1 MEWLNYHH
9 LLYFWTV
16 AREGTIARAS
26 EELRL
31 AQPTI
36 SGQIR
41 VLEDQL
47 GEKLFQR
54 SGRNLVLTDMGRL
67 VYRYA
72 DDIFGL
78 GRELMDTLK
87 DRPTGRPMRF
97 QVGVADEVT
106 KIIAYRLL
114 EPAMRLPQPV
124 HIVCRDGAPERL
136 LTDLATHSLDLVI
149 ADTPIS
155 PAIKVKA
162 FSHPLGETPVTV
174 FATAKLAA
182 SRRKNCPRSLDGAP
196 FLVPTIGKTL
206 RRTLDHYFEQ
216 QGLRPRIV
224 AELDDSALLTT
235 FGQAG
240 AGLFV
245 APTVLEKEVTR
256 QFGVTIVGRLDSVRE
271 RYFAISVE
279 RRLKHPAVVAI
290 SEAAN
295 EMLTAKRPRSPRA
308 TPAESRSPRRIR
320 AATAIR
326 RDRRPIP
333 SSSRRPMRRRGRR
346 RPRRVR
352 ITFRPRLPHMF
363 RPSKRAAGNDCFP
376 PPICRRPMG

>member
-9 LLYFWTV
+9 LLYFWMV

-26 EELRL
+26 QELRL

-41 VLEDQL
+41 ALEEQL

-54 SGRNLVLTDMGRL
+54 SGRNLVLTDIGRL

-72 DDIFGL
+72 DDIFAT

-87 DRPTGRPMRF
+87 DRPTGRPVRL

-114 EPAMRLPQPV
+114 EPALRLPQAI
-124 HIVCRDGAPERL
+124 HIVCRDGPQDRL
-136 LTDLATHSLDLVI
+136 LTELATHALDLVI
-149 ADTPIS
+149 ADAPMS
-155 PAIKVKA
+155 PGIKIKA
-162 FSHPLGETPVTV
+162 FTHPLGETTVTV
-174 FATAKLAA
+174 FGVPKLAA
-182 SRRKNCPRSLDGAP
+182 PRRKNFPRSLDGAP
-196 FLVPTIGKTL
+196 FLVPTAGKTL
-206 RRTLDHYFEQ
+206 RRTLDHYFDQ
-216 QGLRPRIV
+216 ASIRPRII

-245 APTVLEKEVTR
+245 APTVLEKEVSR
-256 QFGVTIVGRLDSVRE
+256 QYGVAVVGRLDAVKE
-271 RYFAISVE
+271 RYYAISVE
-279 RRLKHPAVVAI
+279 RRLKHPAVIAI

-295 EMLTAKRPRSPRA
+295 EMLVSPK
-308 TPAESRSPRRIR
+308 SR
-320 AATAIR
+320 
-326 RDRRPIP
+326 
-333 SSSRRPMRRRGRR
+333 
-346 RPRRVR
+346 
-352 ITFRPRLPHMF
+352 
-363 RPSKRAAGNDCFP
+363 
-376 PPICRRPMG
+376 

>member
-26 EELRL
+26 QELRL

-41 VLEDQL
+41 ALEHQL

-54 SGRNLVLTDMGRL
+54 SGRNLVLTDIGR
-67 VYRYA
+67 VVFRYA
-72 DDIFGL
+72 DDIFST

-87 DRPTGRPMRF
+87 DRPTGRPVRL

-114 EPAMRLPQPV
+114 EPALRLPQPV

-136 LTDLATHSLDLVI
+136 LTDLATHALDLVI
-149 ADTPIS
+149 ADAPIS
-155 PAIKVKA
+155 PGIKIKA
-162 FSHPLGETPVTV
+162 FTHPLGETTVTV
-174 FATAKLAA
+174 FATPKLAA
-182 SRRKNCPRSLDGAP
+182 PRRKNFPRSLDGAP
-196 FLVPTIGKTL
+196 FLVPTMGKTL
-206 RRTLDHYFEQ
+206 RRTLDHYFDQ
-216 QGLRPRIV
+216 AAIRPRIV

-245 APTVLEKEVTR
+245 APTVLEKEVAR
-256 QFGVTIVGRLDSVRE
+256 QYGVAVVGRLDDVKE
-271 RYFAISVE
+271 RYYAISVE

-295 EMLTAKRPRSPRA
+295 AMLTSLKPR
-308 TPAESRSPRRIR
+308 
-320 AATAIR
+320 
-326 RDRRPIP
+326 
-333 SSSRRPMRRRGRR
+333 
-346 RPRRVR
+346 
-352 ITFRPRLPHMF
+352 
-363 RPSKRAAGNDCFP
+363 
-376 PPICRRPMG
+376 

>member
-26 EELRL
+26 KELSL

-54 SGRNLVLTDMGRL
+54 SGRNLVLTDIGRL

-87 DRPTGRPMRF
+87 DRPTGRPLRF

-114 EPAMRLPQPV
+114 EPAMRLPQQV
-124 HIVCRDGAPERL
+124 QIVCRDGAAERL
-136 LTDLATHSLDLVI
+136 LTDLATHNLDLVI

-155 PAIKVKA
+155 PTIKVKA

-174 FATAKLAA
+174 FATPKLAA
-182 SRRKNCPRSLDGAP
+182 PRRKNFPKSLDGAP
-196 FLVPTIGKTL
+196 FLLPTSGKTL
-206 RRTLDHYFEQ
+206 RRTLDQYFEQ
-216 QGLRPRIV
+216 QGIRPRVV

-245 APTVLEKEVTR
+245 APTVLEKEVQR
-256 QFGVTIVGRLDSVRE
+256 QFDVTVVGRLDSVRE
-271 RYFAISVE
+271 RYFALSVE

-295 EMLTAKRPRSPRA
+295 EML
-308 TPAESRSPRRIR
+308 
-320 AATAIR
+320 
-326 RDRRPIP
+326 
-333 SSSRRPMRRRGRR
+333 SS
-346 RPRRVR
+346 
-352 ITFRPRLPHMF
+352 T
-363 RPSKRAAGNDCFP
+363 KKK
-376 PPICRRPMG
+376 

>member
-1 MEWLNYHH
+1 
-9 LLYFWTV
+9 
-16 AREGTIARAS
+16 
-26 EELRL
+26 
-31 AQPTI
+31 
-36 SGQIR
+36 
-41 VLEDQL
+41 
-47 GEKLFQR
+47 
-54 SGRNLVLTDMGRL
+54 MGRL

-72 DDIFGL
+72 DDIFGI

-124 HIVCRDGAPERL
+124 QIVCRDGAPERL
-136 LTDLATHSLDLVI
+136 LTDLATHALDLVI

-182 SRRKNCPRSLDGAP
+182 PRRKTFPRSLDGAP
-196 FLVPTIGKTL
+196 FLVPTSGKTL
-206 RRTLDHYFEQ
+206 RRTLDQYFEQ

-245 APTVLEKEVTR
+245 APSVLEKEVMR
-256 QFGVTIVGRLDSVRE
+256 QFGVTVVGRLNDVRE

-295 EMLTAKRPRSPRA
+295 EFLGAPR
-308 TPAESRSPRRIR
+308 
-320 AATAIR
+320 
-326 RDRRPIP
+326 
-333 SSSRRPMRRRGRR
+333 
-346 RPRRVR
+346 
-352 ITFRPRLPHMF
+352 
-363 RPSKRAAGNDCFP
+363 KK
-376 PPICRRPMG
+376 

>member
-87 DRPTGRPMRF
+87 DRPTGRPLRF
-97 QVGVADEVT
+97 QVGVADEVS
-106 KIIAYRLL
+106 KVIAYRLL
-114 EPAMRLPQPV
+114 EPALRLSQPV
-124 HIVCRDGAPERL
+124 YMVCRDGAPDRL
-136 LTDLATHSLDLVI
+136 LTELATHSLDLVI

-155 PAIKVKA
+155 PTIKVKA
-162 FSHPLGETPVTV
+162 FSHALGETTVTV
-174 FATAKLAA
+174 FGTAKLAA
-182 SRRKNCPRSLDGAP
+182 ARRKGFPQSLDGAP
-196 FLVPTIGKTL
+196 FLLPTVGKTL
-206 RRTLDHYFEQ
+206 RRTLDQFFDQ
-216 QGLRPRIV
+216 QGIRPRII

-245 APTVLEKEVTR
+245 APSVLEKEISR
-256 QFGVTIVGRLDSVRE
+256 QFGVTVVGRLDGVRE

-295 EMLTAKRPRSPRA
+295 EMLAP
-308 TPAESRSPRRIR
+308 
-320 AATAIR
+320 
-326 RDRRPIP
+326 
-333 SSSRRPMRRRGRR
+333 GR
-346 RPRRVR
+346 
-352 ITFRPRLPHMF
+352 
-363 RPSKRAAGNDCFP
+363 KK
-376 PPICRRPMG
+376 

>member
-54 SGRNLVLTDMGRL
+54 SGRNLVLTDIGRL

-87 DRPTGRPMRF
+87 DRPTGRPLRF
-97 QVGVADEVT
+97 QVGVADEVS
-106 KIIAYRLL
+106 KVIAYRLL
-114 EPAMRLPQPV
+114 EPAMRLSQPV
-124 HIVCRDGAPERL
+124 YMVCRDGAADRL

-155 PAIKVKA
+155 PTIKVKA
-162 FSHPLGETPVTV
+162 FTHPLGETSVSV
-174 FATAKLAA
+174 FATPKLAA
-182 SRRKNCPRSLDGAP
+182 TRRKNFPKSLDGAP

-206 RRTLDHYFEQ
+206 RRMLDQFFDQ
-216 QGLRPRIV
+216 QGIRPRIV

-245 APTVLEKEVTR
+245 APTVLEKEITR
-256 QFGVTIVGRLDSVRE
+256 QFGVTVLGRLDAVRE
-271 RYFAISVE
+271 RYYAISVE

-290 SEAAN
+290 SGAAN
-295 EMLTAKRPRSPRA
+295 AMLNPTRK
-308 TPAESRSPRRIR
+308 
-320 AATAIR
+320 
-326 RDRRPIP
+326 
-333 SSSRRPMRRRGRR
+333 
-346 RPRRVR
+346 
-352 ITFRPRLPHMF
+352 
-363 RPSKRAAGNDCFP
+363 K
-376 PPICRRPMG
+376 

>member
-16 AREGTIARAS
+16 AREGTIARAA

-41 VLEDQL
+41 TLEDRL

-54 SGRNLVLTDMGRL
+54 SGRNLILTDMGRV

-87 DRPTGRPMRF
+87 DRPTGRPIRF

-114 EPAMRLPQPV
+114 EPALRLPQPV

-136 LTDLATHSLDLVI
+136 LMDLAIHTLDLVI
-149 ADTPIS
+149 ADTPMS
-155 PAIKVKA
+155 PTIKVKA
-162 FSHPLGETPVTV
+162 FSHLLGETPVTV
-174 FATAKLAA
+174 FGTPKLAA
-182 SRRKNCPRSLDGAP
+182 PRRKGFPRSLDGAP
-196 FLVPTIGKTL
+196 FLVPTMGKTL

-216 QGLRPRIV
+216 QGLRPRLV

-245 APTVLEKEVTR
+245 APTVLEKEVMR
-256 QFGVTIVGRLDSVRE
+256 QHGVMVVGRLDAVRE
-271 RYFAISVE
+271 RYYAISVE

-295 EMLTAKRPRSPRA
+295 EMLSGTKK
-308 TPAESRSPRRIR
+308 
-320 AATAIR
+320 
-326 RDRRPIP
+326 
-333 SSSRRPMRRRGRR
+333 
-346 RPRRVR
+346 
-352 ITFRPRLPHMF
+352 
-363 RPSKRAAGNDCFP
+363 KRAGA
-376 PPICRRPMG
+376 

>member
-87 DRPTGRPMRF
+87 DRPTGRPLRF
-97 QVGVADEVT
+97 QVGVADEVS
-106 KIIAYRLL
+106 KLIAYRLL
-114 EPAMRLPQPV
+114 EPAMRLAQPV
-124 HIVCRDGAPERL
+124 YMVCRDGAADRL
-136 LTDLATHSLDLVI
+136 LTELATHSLDLVI

-155 PAIKVKA
+155 PTIKVKA
-162 FSHPLGETPVTV
+162 FTHALGETPVTV
-174 FATAKLAA
+174 FGTAKLAA
-182 SRRKNCPRSLDGAP
+182 ARRKSFPASLDGAP
-196 FLVPTIGKTL
+196 FLLPTIGKTL
-206 RRTLDHYFEQ
+206 RRTLDQFFDQ
-216 QGLRPRIV
+216 QAIRPRIV

-256 QFGVTIVGRLDSVRE
+256 QFGVVAVGRLDTVRE

-295 EMLTAKRPRSPRA
+295 EMLMPKRPR
-308 TPAESRSPRRIR
+308 
-320 AATAIR
+320 
-326 RDRRPIP
+326 
-333 SSSRRPMRRRGRR
+333 
-346 RPRRVR
+346 
-352 ITFRPRLPHMF
+352 
-363 RPSKRAAGNDCFP
+363 
-376 PPICRRPMG
+376 

>member
-26 EELRL
+26 QELRL

-87 DRPTGRPMRF
+87 DRPTGRPLRF
-97 QVGVADEVT
+97 QVGVADEVS
-106 KIIAYRLL
+106 KVIAYRLL

-124 HIVCRDGAPERL
+124 HMVCRDGAADRL
-136 LTDLATHSLDLVI
+136 LTELATHSLDLVI

-174 FATAKLAA
+174 FGTARLAA
-182 SRRKNCPRSLDGAP
+182 PRRKTFPKSLDGAP
-196 FLVPTIGKTL
+196 LLVPTVGKTL
-206 RRTLDHYFEQ
+206 RRTLDQYFDQ
-216 QGLRPRIV
+216 QGLRPRII

-245 APTVLEKEVTR
+245 APTVLEKEIVR
-256 QFGVTIVGRLDSVRE
+256 QFGVTAVGRLDAVRE

-290 SEAAN
+290 SNAAN
-295 EMLTAKRPRSPRA
+295 EMLASTRK
-308 TPAESRSPRRIR
+308 
-320 AATAIR
+320 
-326 RDRRPIP
+326 
-333 SSSRRPMRRRGRR
+333 
-346 RPRRVR
+346 
-352 ITFRPRLPHMF
+352 
-363 RPSKRAAGNDCFP
+363 K
-376 PPICRRPMG
+376 

>member
-1 MEWLNYHH
+1 MRFMEWLNYHH

-124 HIVCRDGAPERL
+124 HIVCRDGAPDRL

-162 FSHPLGETPVTV
+162 FSHLLGETAVTV
-174 FATAKLAA
+174 FGTAKLAA
-182 SRRKNCPRSLDGAP
+182 ARRKNFPRSLDGAP

-295 EMLTAKRPRSPRA
+295 EMLTAKRPR
-308 TPAESRSPRRIR
+308 
-320 AATAIR
+320 
-326 RDRRPIP
+326 
-333 SSSRRPMRRRGRR
+333 
-346 RPRRVR
+346 
-352 ITFRPRLPHMF
+352 
-363 RPSKRAAGNDCFP
+363 
-376 PPICRRPMG
+376 

>member
-1 MEWLNYHH
+1 
-9 LLYFWTV
+9 
-16 AREGTIARAS
+16 
-26 EELRL
+26 
-31 AQPTI
+31 
-36 SGQIR
+36 
-41 VLEDQL
+41 
-47 GEKLFQR
+47 
-54 SGRNLVLTDMGRL
+54 
-67 VYRYA
+67 
-72 DDIFGL
+72 
-78 GRELMDTLK
+78 
-87 DRPTGRPMRF
+87 MRF

-124 HIVCRDGAPERL
+124 HIVCRDGAPDRL

-162 FSHPLGETPVTV
+162 FSHLLGETAVTV
-174 FATAKLAA
+174 FGTAKLAA
-182 SRRKNCPRSLDGAP
+182 ARRKNFPRSLDGAP

-295 EMLTAKRPRSPRA
+295 EMLTAKRPR
-308 TPAESRSPRRIR
+308 
-320 AATAIR
+320 
-326 RDRRPIP
+326 
-333 SSSRRPMRRRGRR
+333 
-346 RPRRVR
+346 
-352 ITFRPRLPHMF
+352 
-363 RPSKRAAGNDCFP
+363 
-376 PPICRRPMG
+376 

>member
-1 MEWLNYHH
+1 
-9 LLYFWTV
+9 
-16 AREGTIARAS
+16 
-26 EELRL
+26 
-31 AQPTI
+31 
-36 SGQIR
+36 
-41 VLEDQL
+41 VLENQL

-54 SGRNLVLTDMGRL
+54 SGRNLVLTDMGRV

-114 EPAMRLPQPV
+114 EPAMRLAQPV
-124 HIVCRDGAPERL
+124 QIVCRDGPSERL
-136 LTDLATHSLDLVI
+136 LTELATHALDLVI

-162 FSHPLGETPVTV
+162 FSHALGETPVTV
-174 FATAKLAA
+174 FGTAKLAA
-182 SRRKNCPRSLDGAP
+182 PRRKQFPRSLDGAP

-216 QGLRPRIV
+216 ESLRPRIV

-245 APTVLEKEVTR
+245 APTVLEKEVIR
-256 QFGVTIVGRLDSVRE
+256 QFGVTVVGRLDSVRE

-295 EMLTAKRPRSPRA
+295 EMLMPKRPR
-308 TPAESRSPRRIR
+308 
-320 AATAIR
+320 
-326 RDRRPIP
+326 
-333 SSSRRPMRRRGRR
+333 
-346 RPRRVR
+346 
-352 ITFRPRLPHMF
+352 
-363 RPSKRAAGNDCFP
+363 
-376 PPICRRPMG
+376 

>member
-87 DRPTGRPMRF
+87 DRPTGRPLRF
-97 QVGVADEVT
+97 QVGVADEVS
-106 KIIAYRLL
+106 KVIAYRLL
-114 EPAMRLPQPV
+114 EPAMRLPQAV
-124 HIVCRDGAPERL
+124 YMICRDGAAERL
-136 LTDLATHSLDLVI
+136 LTELATHSLDLVI

-155 PAIKVKA
+155 PTIKVKA

-174 FATAKLAA
+174 FGTAKLAA
-182 SRRKNCPRSLDGAP
+182 PRRKAFPKSLDGAP
-196 FLVPTIGKTL
+196 LLVPTIGKTL
-206 RRTLDHYFEQ
+206 RRTLDQFFDQ
-216 QGLRPRIV
+216 QGIRPRVV

-245 APTVLEKEVTR
+245 APTVLEKEITR
-256 QFGVTIVGRLDSVRE
+256 QFGVTVVGRLDTVRE

-295 EMLTAKRPRSPRA
+295 EMLDA
-308 TPAESRSPRRIR
+308 TR
-320 AATAIR
+320 
-326 RDRRPIP
+326 
-333 SSSRRPMRRRGRR
+333 
-346 RPRRVR
+346 
-352 ITFRPRLPHMF
+352 
-363 RPSKRAAGNDCFP
+363 KK
-376 PPICRRPMG
+376 

>member
-26 EELRL
+26 QELRL

-36 SGQIR
+36 SCQIR

-54 SGRNLVLTDMGRL
+54 SGRNLVLTDIGR
-67 VYRYA
+67 VVFRYA
-72 DDIFGL
+72 DDIFST

-87 DRPTGRPMRF
+87 DRPTGRPVRL

-124 HIVCRDGAPERL
+124 QIVCRDGAPERL
-136 LTDLATHSLDLVI
+136 LTDLATHALDLVI

-182 SRRKNCPRSLDGAP
+182 PRRKTFPRSLDGAP
-196 FLVPTIGKTL
+196 FLVPTSGKTL
-206 RRTLDHYFEQ
+206 RRTLDQYFEQ

-245 APTVLEKEVTR
+245 APSVLEKEVMR
-256 QFGVTIVGRLDSVRE
+256 QFGVTVVGRLNDVRE

-295 EMLTAKRPRSPRA
+295 EFLGAPR
-308 TPAESRSPRRIR
+308 
-320 AATAIR
+320 
-326 RDRRPIP
+326 
-333 SSSRRPMRRRGRR
+333 
-346 RPRRVR
+346 
-352 ITFRPRLPHMF
+352 
-363 RPSKRAAGNDCFP
+363 KK
-376 PPICRRPMG
+376 

>member
-87 DRPTGRPMRF
+87 DRPTGRPLRF
-97 QVGVADEVT
+97 QVGVADEVS
-106 KIIAYRLL
+106 KVIAYRLL
-114 EPAMRLPQPV
+114 EPALRLEQPV
-124 HIVCRDGAPERL
+124 YMVCRDGAADRL
-136 LTDLATHSLDLVI
+136 LTELATHSLDLVI

-155 PAIKVKA
+155 PTIKVKA

-174 FATAKLAA
+174 FGTAKLAA
-182 SRRKNCPRSLDGAP
+182 ARRRNFPRSLDGAP
-196 FLVPTIGKTL
+196 FLLPTVGKTL
-206 RRTLDHYFEQ
+206 RRTLDQFFDQ
-216 QGLRPRIV
+216 QSIRPRIV

-245 APTVLEKEVTR
+245 APTVLEKEVVR
-256 QFGVTIVGRLDSVRE
+256 QFGVAAVGRLDAVRE
-271 RYFAISVE
+271 RYYAISVE

-295 EMLTAKRPRSPRA
+295 EMLTAKRPR
-308 TPAESRSPRRIR
+308 
-320 AATAIR
+320 
-326 RDRRPIP
+326 
-333 SSSRRPMRRRGRR
+333 
-346 RPRRVR
+346 
-352 ITFRPRLPHMF
+352 
-363 RPSKRAAGNDCFP
+363 
-376 PPICRRPMG
+376 

>member
-87 DRPTGRPMRF
+87 DRPTGRPLRF
-97 QVGVADEVT
+97 QVGVADEVS
-106 KIIAYRLL
+106 KVIAYRLL
-114 EPAMRLPQPV
+114 EPALRLSQSV
-124 HIVCRDGAPERL
+124 YMVCRDGAAERL
-136 LTDLATHSLDLVI
+136 LTELATHALDLVI

-155 PAIKVKA
+155 PTIKVKA
-162 FSHPLGETPVTV
+162 FSHPLGETTVTV
-174 FATAKLAA
+174 FGTAKLAA
-182 SRRKNCPRSLDGAP
+182 PRRKGFPKSLDGAP

-206 RRTLDHYFEQ
+206 RRMLDQYFDQ
-216 QGLRPRIV
+216 QGIRPRIV

-245 APTVLEKEVTR
+245 APSVLEKEITR
-256 QFGVTIVGRLDSVRE
+256 QFGVTVVGRLSEVRE
-271 RYFAISVE
+271 RYYALSVE

-295 EMLTAKRPRSPRA
+295 EILDA
-308 TPAESRSPRRIR
+308 T
-320 AATAIR
+320 
-326 RDRRPIP
+326 
-333 SSSRRPMRRRGRR
+333 
-346 RPRRVR
+346 
-352 ITFRPRLPHMF
+352 
-363 RPSKRAAGNDCFP
+363 KKK
-376 PPICRRPMG
+376 